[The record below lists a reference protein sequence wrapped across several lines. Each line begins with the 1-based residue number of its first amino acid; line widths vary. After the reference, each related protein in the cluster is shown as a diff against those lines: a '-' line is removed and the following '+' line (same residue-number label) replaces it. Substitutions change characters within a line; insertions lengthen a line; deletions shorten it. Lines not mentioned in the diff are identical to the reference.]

1 VERTVK
7 RAGMR
12 LGIEKLGASLDEIQ
26 MPAQNVE
33 YPNQLRQLYNKHFA
47 PAAEKPTKVLSV
59 AE

>member
-1 VERTVK
+1 
-7 RAGMR
+7 
-12 LGIEKLGASLDEIQ
+12 